1 MCLIFTSITL
11 QGDQNSEWKRHHK
24 WFEKPFLWKFYETPS
39 DRSSHGG
46 FLYKKAV
53 SEIWQNSPE
62 KTCARVSFLINLQD
76 KMSKL
81 NVRLRIKEE
90 KETKVLFFFV
100 SPLSFHLWNPS
111 IYLISKWHLNL
122 WKSTVFLLNHWNV
135 ILWSFFKCKW
145 FKIS

>member
-1 MCLIFTSITL
+1 MVDFAQCSRYKMLMMCLIFTSITL

-81 NVRLRIKEE
+81 NVRLRIKEG
-90 KETKVLFFFV
+90 KQTKVLFFLF
-100 SPLSFHLWNPS
+100 PPFLFICETLPYTWYLSDTL
-111 IYLISKWHLNL
+111 IYK
-122 WKSTVFLLNHWNV
+122 KVQY
-135 ILWSFFKCKW
+135 FF
-145 FKIS
+145 